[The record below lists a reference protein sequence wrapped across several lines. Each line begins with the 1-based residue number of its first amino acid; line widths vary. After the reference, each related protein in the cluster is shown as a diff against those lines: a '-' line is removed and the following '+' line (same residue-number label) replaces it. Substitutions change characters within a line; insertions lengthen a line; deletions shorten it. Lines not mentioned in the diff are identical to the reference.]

1 MLHQL
6 VMKNYIKSLVTKL
19 LWLQVNRLR
28 QKHKPIVIAVAG
40 SIGKTGTKS
49 AIAVVLQQSKNVQW
63 QDGNYNDLLSVP
75 LIFFGK
81 KAPAVYNIFA
91 WLWILLSAEVQI
103 NGAYA
108 YDIVVVELGTDHP
121 GDMASFKQYFQA
133 DYGVLTAITPEH
145 MENFADMDAVALEE
159 LVISDLSDTVLYDSA
174 AVPKK
179 YHQMLKKAQSY
190 GAKDEDAS
198 YKISHL
204 SDDLTRTIELKVG
217 SQVYRVEVALL
228 GKQQLPAL
236 SCAALLA
243 TKLKMSKTAIQKG
256 LEAIKPLPGRM
267 QVLAGEN
274 NSILIDDTYNASPNA
289 VKAALD
295 TLYEVKAEK
304 KIAVLGQMNE
314 LGKHSEQLH
323 TLVGEYCDPKQLD
336 LVVTIGEEANKYLA
350 QAAGER
356 GCNVMRCPSPYHAA
370 DVVRLQLQ
378 PKTVVLVKGSQN
390 GVFAEETVRELLT
403 DPHDAKKLVRQS
415 RHWHTIKTKQFG
427 G

>member
-1 MLHQL
+1 MLHHL

-49 AIAVVLQQSKNVQW
+49 AIATVLQQSKNVQW
-63 QDGNYNDLLSVP
+63 QNGNYNDMLSVP

-81 KAPAVYNIFA
+81 KAPVVYNIFA
-91 WLWILLSAEVQI
+91 WLWILLSAEVQV
-103 NGAYA
+103 NGAYP
-108 YDIVVVELGTDHP
+108 YDVVVVELGTDHP
-121 GDMASFKQYFQA
+121 GDMTMFKQYFHA
-133 DYGVLTAITPEH
+133 DYGILTAITPEH

-159 LVISDLSDTVLYDSA
+159 MVIADLSDAVLYDST

-179 YHQMLKKAQSY
+179 YHPILKKAQSY
-190 GAKDEDAS
+190 GAKGEAAS
-198 YKISHL
+198 YKTASL
-204 SDDLTRTIELKVG
+204 SEGLTRAVELKVA
-217 SQVYRVEVALL
+217 SHVYKVEVALL

-236 SCAALLA
+236 SCAVLLA
-243 TKLKMSKTAIQKG
+243 TKLKLPKTAIQKG

-267 QVLAGEN
+267 QIVAGQN

-336 LVVTIGEEANKYLA
+336 LVVTIGEDANKYLA

-390 GVFAEETVRELLT
+390 GVFAEETVRELLA
-403 DPHDAKKLVRQS
+403 DPHDTKKLVRQS